1 MRKPQEGAI
10 MPDPHRLER
19 ELCEVLSKPRYS
31 ALLAK
36 QCEAR
41 QKTVTAASIAAEVA
55 KRIMTD
61 SPFEGVVTVEEIKGG
76 KYAELY
82 RGFDGIGGRKIEGA
96 FPAMTLGA
104 FWCDRALIKD
114 VWHSTAQLTGTAR
127 RQEFFE
133 RIRSALFVHPNWN
146 RLTDIACMAVPEG
159 NWVPVVKGKGSW
171 RAMRQQPG
179 KPMLNPQIGNAG
191 DVIDRLRWMPIP
203 GPHQYLV
210 PMVND
215 MLVEKVPALHL
226 SWPLW
231 S

>member
-1 MRKPQEGAI
+1 

-19 ELCEVLSKPRYS
+19 ELCDLLSKPRYS
-31 ALLAK
+31 LLLAK

-41 QKTVTAASIAAEVA
+41 QKTVTAASIAAEVV

-61 SPFEGVVTVEEIKGG
+61 CPFEGVVTVEELKGG
-76 KYAELY
+76 RNVELY
-82 RGFDGIGGRKIEGA
+82 RGFDGIGGRRIKDA

-104 FWCDRALIKD
+104 FWCDRALVQEI
-114 VWHSTAQLTGTAR
+114 WTSTAQLAGPAR
-127 RQEFFE
+127 QQEFFD
-133 RIRSALFVHPNWN
+133 RMRSAMFVHPNWN
-146 RLTDIACMAVPEG
+146 RLTDIACMRVPEG

-171 RAMRQQPG
+171 RSMRQQPG
-179 KPMLNPQIGNAG
+179 RPLLSPQIRNAG
-191 DVIDRLRWMPIP
+191 DVIDRLHWMPIP

-210 PMVND
+210 PIVND
-215 MLVEKVPALHL
+215 MLVDKVPALQL